1 MKKFFSNLKAI
12 IGCTVVVAMLAS
24 SVVSCQ
30 YDDTELRGEIDN
42 VKKELAQL
50 RDDLQS
56 QIDDLKALVE
66 GQLTVKSVVTND
78 DGTTTVTLSDDTVFT
93 IQPEANLDG
102 VITIV
107 EYDGVKY
114 WAQYNAE
121 GEAVLISVNGAN
133 CPVIGA
139 EPMTRVNEETNSVEV
154 SFDGGNSW
162 VATGAYTGVVKAEIV
177 YSTWQVDDDNNPIA
191 LYCKFVMADGTEIN
205 LPLAGSRI
213 AMPYGDSLYTTVGMS
228 SMAGLTVLADAATDW
243 MFQLPV
249 GWKVD
254 FEYIA
259 EIGEGYIQAVAPKGD
274 AIKAGV
280 ADAYGE
286 AKLLMTFENG
296 TTAIAKFFLTT
307 IPATVTPTPEGINV
321 EAYPG
326 VEQLIVGVAQAD
338 SFSAEAAAEAI
349 MNYWYGMP
357 ANDFILFSFWDL
369 RTASATWDSFCSQEL
384 VPGDEYVIW
393 YYACLYDNYGQ
404 LVLDAE
410 YFTVQPYRHLVA
422 DFKVTNQG
430 ILDVDVEF
438 SLQGANSYLCGI
450 SNADEFSTEYY
461 ASYANDNN
469 WYFMYGYANTQLNYS
484 GPISGLQSFYSA
496 LPGHEYIFWI
506 VPENESLVFTESD
519 VFYWEFATKALETSG
534 GAIEFTVNEEE
545 TYNDYTQMT
554 VVLNANADKVPFVYF
569 KYVPVYEAAAYNTDE
584 LIIEYLMDPENEAET
599 VKNGGDT
606 IWCSAG
612 TYQVE
617 GEPGDKFTLFAVA
630 ADADGKLGKP
640 ITYEYGYKAIEYN
653 DLVVD
658 VEVSDLNYES
668 VKIDVACDGAVKF
681 LYKVMAISSNDW
693 KERCKASA
701 DGASTYFVLNSDSPY
716 SVHHSDNNS
725 AASYYGCSFENG
737 QITYNRGDAGATY
750 VVCVAAMDETF
761 KLSKVTAVEFTPT
774 MNMGTIRYK
783 TDAEWET
790 SKPVVA
796 MLDAE
801 VVGDFYAIDWYVT
814 PVEGYTAYTIAEH
827 DGNYEEAGIDTT
839 DAVQMIQFILSS
851 DSVVECEYS
860 ADGYFVDKG
869 QYDDNWT
876 WIENWVEVPGVVAT
890 VPYGTE
896 GHMDIWT
903 TWCDAEG
910 NFFEPFRI
918 DGKM

>member
-1 MKKFFSNLKAI
+1 MKKFFSNLKAV

-56 QIDDLKALVE
+56 QIDQLKALVD
-66 GQLTVKSVVTND
+66 GQLTVKSVVAND

-93 IQPEANLDG
+93 VQPEANLDG

-162 VATGAYTGVVKAEIV
+162 VATGTYTGVVKAEIV

-338 SFSAEAAAEAI
+338 SFSVDAAAEAI
-349 MNYWYGMP
+349 
-357 ANDFILFSFWDL
+357 IK
-369 RTASATWDSFCSQEL
+369 
-384 VPGDEYVIW
+384 
-393 YYACLYDNYGQ
+393 
-404 LVLDAE
+404 VLQKN
-410 YFTVQPYRHLVA
+410 TLKH
-422 DFKVTNQG
+422 G
-430 ILDVDVEF
+430 I
-438 SLQGANSYLCGI
+438 
-450 SNADEFSTEYY
+450 
-461 ASYANDNN
+461 
-469 WYFMYGYANTQLNYS
+469 
-484 GPISGLQSFYSA
+484 
-496 LPGHEYIFWI
+496 
-506 VPENESLVFTESD
+506 
-519 VFYWEFATKALETSG
+519 
-534 GAIEFTVNEEE
+534 
-545 TYNDYTQMT
+545 
-554 VVLNANADKVPFVYF
+554 
-569 KYVPVYEAAAYNTDE
+569 
-584 LIIEYLMDPENEAET
+584 
-599 VKNGGDT
+599 
-606 IWCSAG
+606 
-612 TYQVE
+612 
-617 GEPGDKFTLFAVA
+617 
-630 ADADGKLGKP
+630 
-640 ITYEYGYKAIEYN
+640 
-653 DLVVD
+653 
-658 VEVSDLNYES
+658 
-668 VKIDVACDGAVKF
+668 
-681 LYKVMAISSNDW
+681 
-693 KERCKASA
+693 
-701 DGASTYFVLNSDSPY
+701 
-716 SVHHSDNNS
+716 
-725 AASYYGCSFENG
+725 
-737 QITYNRGDAGATY
+737 
-750 VVCVAAMDETF
+750 
-761 KLSKVTAVEFTPT
+761 
-774 MNMGTIRYK
+774 
-783 TDAEWET
+783 
-790 SKPVVA
+790 
-796 MLDAE
+796 
-801 VVGDFYAIDWYVT
+801 
-814 PVEGYTAYTIAEH
+814 
-827 DGNYEEAGIDTT
+827 
-839 DAVQMIQFILSS
+839 
-851 DSVVECEYS
+851 
-860 ADGYFVDKG
+860 
-869 QYDDNWT
+869 
-876 WIENWVEVPGVVAT
+876 
-890 VPYGTE
+890 
-896 GHMDIWT
+896 
-903 TWCDAEG
+903 
-910 NFFEPFRI
+910 
-918 DGKM
+918 